1 MPEGD
6 TVYQAA
12 GRLDRALAGRVLDR
26 VDLRVPRYATV
37 DLDGARY
44 AGTVPR
50 GKHLLTRLE
59 HDSGAW
65 TLHTHLKME
74 GIWQTT
80 TADGGKWRRPA
91 HQARV
96 VLTAGPV
103 QAIGFALGTVD
114 LLATE
119 DEDDAVGHLGPDL
132 LGPDWDPAEAE
143 RRLRERPERPLV
155 EALLDQRNLAGIG
168 NVYVNEICFV
178 MGIHPT
184 RSVEAVPDLPR
195 LLRRSQAMLDA
206 NRDRSSR
213 CTTGVLRRGQQLW
226 VYGRGGDPCRRCRA
240 RVRVA
245 MRGDT
250 DAPERGE
257 RSTYWCPH
265 CQPEG

>member
-6 TVYQAA
+6 TVLQAA
-12 GRLDRALAGRVLDR
+12 RRLDRALQGRVLDR

-44 AGTVPR
+44 AGTIPR

-59 HDSGAW
+59 HASGAW

-80 TADGGKWRRPA
+80 TARDGRWRRPA

-103 QAIGFALGTVD
+103 QAIGFALGVVD
-114 LLATE
+114 LMPTS

-132 LGPDWDPAEAE
+132 LGPDWDPREAE

-178 MGIHPT
+178 MGLHPS
-184 RSVEAVPDLPR
+184 RPVAAVPDLPR
-195 LLRRSQAMLDA
+195 LLTRSQTMLDA
-206 NRDRSSR
+206 NRERSSR

-226 VYGRGGDPCRRCRA
+226 VYGRAGDPCRRCGTTVQVVMRA
-240 RVRVA
+240 E
-245 MRGDT
+245 T